1 MRRIM
6 VLVSVAALVL
16 VMTLFTAGTALA
28 RNIEGGPGDDTLIG
42 TTNTDTIYG
51 RGGDD
56 LIRGRG
62 ARDIVFG
69 GAGND
74 DLYGGAIGDQIF
86 GGAGNDYIVG
96 GSGEDELFGFGGND
110 VLVSG
115 NDKQPDEVRCGKG
128 YDIAYLSG
136 SDHSA
141 LTSRH
146 QCEEIHTFKSFDGIK
161 NPGGTAG

>member
-1 MRRIM
+1 MRRII
-6 VLVSVAALVL
+6 VLCTVAALVL
-16 VMTLFTAGTALA
+16 VMMAFTAGTALA

-42 TTNTDTIYG
+42 TANTDTIYG

-56 LIRGRG
+56 LIRGLG
-62 ARDIVFG
+62 ARDIIFG

-86 GGAGNDYIVG
+86 GGAGDDYIVG
-96 GSGEDELFGFGGND
+96 GAGEDELYGFGGDD
-110 VLVSG
+110 VIVSG
-115 NDKQPDEVRCGKG
+115 DDKQPDEVRCGTG

-136 SDHSA
+136 PDHSV
-141 LTSRH
+141 LTNEH
-146 QCEEIHTFKSFDGIK
+146 QCEEIHTFQSFDEIE